1 MQNINLK
8 QRGLISRLCKELM
21 KLTNK
26 MFTAVY
32 TQWPVLEETA
42 QQRKRRFLS
51 CQELGG
57 ISLVVQWLGLYASS
71 AGGTGS
77 ISGMELTSH
86 MPSSQ

>member
-8 QRGLISRLCKELM
+8 QTGLISRLCKELV

-32 TQWPVLEETA
+32 TQWPVLEGTA

-57 ISLVVQWLGLYASS
+57 ILPWWSS
-71 AGGTGS
+71 G
-77 ISGMELTSH
+77 
-86 MPSSQ
+86 